1 MLKILVVMG
10 GISSESEISI
20 KTGKEI
26 AKSLSKKYDV
36 IEYILKDIKEFYKFI
51 LDNSF
56 DFVFL
61 ALHGKYGE
69 DGVIQAFL
77 DSINIKY
84 SFPSFYSSFI
94 GFNKML
100 SNLVVEKFI
109 SEKNIK
115 NLFIPKSIY
124 LNLNYINKKGYNLID
139 YVILKLKEE
148 FISDYIIVKPNS
160 SGSSVGVSKV
170 KTDDLNSLNKAL
182 EIALKEDDKFICI
195 QEYIQGLEISV
206 GVLQNQNE
214 IIPLEVCQLEVQDIF
229 DYERKYIVNTK
240 HIIPPNIDESLLDY
254 IKFISR
260 ELFLVFDAKDVV
272 RFDYRLTNDNK
283 LYFLEVNTIPGF
295 TPVSIVPDQARVS
308 GFSFEEL
315 LDIIINNNT
324 SKNLKFKVN
333 EKEFFIGF

>member
-10 GISSESEISI
+10 GLSSESEISI

-26 AKSLSKKYDV
+26 ANTLSKKYHV
-36 IEYILKDIKEFYKFI
+36 IEYILKDIREFYKFI

-77 DSINIKY
+77 DSINVKY

-100 SNLVVEKFI
+100 SNLVVKNFI
-109 SEKNIK
+109 LENNIK
-115 NLFIPKSIY
+115 NLFIPKTIY
-124 LNLNYINKKGYNLID
+124 LNMSYINKKGYNLMD
-139 YVILKLKEE
+139 YVIFKLKQE

-160 SGSSVGVSKV
+160 SGSSFGVSKV
-170 KTDDLNSLNKAL
+170 KSDDLNSLNKAL
-182 EIALKEDDKFICI
+182 KEALKEDDKFICI

-206 GVLQNQNE
+206 GVLQNGNE

-229 DYERKYIVNTK
+229 DYEKKYIVNTK
-240 HIIPPNIDESLLDY
+240 HIIPPNIGEYLLDY

-260 ELFLVFDAKDVV
+260 ELFLVFNAKDVV
-272 RFDYRLTNDNK
+272 RFDYRLTDDNK

-295 TPVSIVPDQARVS
+295 TQVSIVPDQAKAS
-308 GFSFEEL
+308 GFSFQDL
-315 LDIIINNNT
+315 LDIIINNNL
-324 SKNLKFKVN
+324 KNELKIK
-333 EKEFFIGF
+333 